1 MFQTCSMVIAVS
13 EDFTNVSLYVSQVPQ
28 LLKKH
33 AFWPFWPSNSFYRN
47 YACCKTVKIW
57 GFQGPPRTWDPLWG
71 FLYHSPKKTTVSVS
85 GSTKSLLPW
94 VTTRR
99 SRLMPA
105 LEAGLV
111 GVNYT
116 KVWCFLDAECVKQ
129 ESTLHPPT
137 FKYMIKLIGFI

>member
-13 EDFTNVSLYVSQVPQ
+13 EDFTNVCMFRKFPS
-28 LLKKH
+28 
-33 AFWPFWPSNSFYRN
+33 FW
-47 YACCKTVKIW
+47 KTNILAKQAQFVLSKLCIFRIS
-57 GFQGPPRTWDPLWG
+57 GTPEDLGPLVG
-71 FLYHSPKKTTVSVS
+71 FLIPVPTGKKTIS

-111 GVNYT
+111 GVIIQSCG
-116 KVWCFLDAECVKQ
+116 VC
-129 ESTLHPPT
+129 
-137 FKYMIKLIGFI
+137 

>member
-1 MFQTCSMVIAVS
+1 MVIAVS
-13 EDFTNVSLYVSQVPQ
+13 EDFTNVSLYVSQVPASQ
-28 LLKKH
+28 KTRILAILAKQFVLSKLRLLQNRENFGISGTPKDLGP
-33 AFWPFWPSNSFYRN
+33 AVGLFIPFPQKDN
-47 YACCKTVKIW
+47 
-57 GFQGPPRTWDPLWG
+57 GFG
-71 FLYHSPKKTTVSVS
+71 S

>member
-1 MFQTCSMVIAVS
+1 MSVVSDRHVSGMSQTCSMVIAVS

-28 LLKKH
+28 LLKKSIL
-33 AFWPFWPSNSFYRN
+33 AKQTQVVLSKLRLLQNRENFRISGTP
-47 YACCKTVKIW
+47 KDL
-57 GFQGPPRTWDPLWG
+57 GPPVGLLIP
-71 FLYHSPKKTTVSVS
+71 FPKKTTVSVS

-111 GVNYT
+111 GVIIQRCG
-116 KVWCFLDAECVKQ
+116 V
-129 ESTLHPPT
+129 S
-137 FKYMIKLIGFI
+137 